1 MSLGKRS
8 KDDPIRG
15 FRQALSG
22 KLEDLEWHVVGRL
35 AGARLERALAK
46 ETAKDHPL
54 FGKRLTAIAR
64 SARSDDV
71 LFASDTGL
79 LAQVHLTF
87 SGKSNGPDWPS
98 TGFFESVEGF
108 LNDLRAERSYEAAFE
123 ASFSLGAEYPE
134 GTLLCPRCG
143 SDWGDGEAN
152 SECPLCDG
160 WALARPCPECD
171 GACGEIW
178 TRAVLDSLDEGV
190 PVWIGTC
197 AHRAG

>member
-1 MSLGKRS
+1 MSHRS
-8 KDDPIRG
+8 RSQHDLIRG
-15 FRQALSG
+15 FRRALSG
-22 KLEDLEWHVVGRL
+22 KLEDLEWHAVGPL
-35 AGARLERALAK
+35 AGMRLKRALVR
-46 ETAKDHPL
+46 ETANDHPL
-54 FGKRLTAIAR
+54 FGARLTALAR
-64 SARSDDV
+64 SASSDDV

-87 SGKSNGPDWPS
+87 SGQPNGKDWPS
-98 TGFFESVEGF
+98 TAFFESVDDF
-108 LNDLRAERSYEAAFE
+108 LNELRVERSYEAAFE
-123 ASFSLGAEYPE
+123 ASFSLGIEHPE
-134 GTLLCPRCG
+134 GTLLCPGCG
-143 SDWGDGEAN
+143 SDWGDGDAN

-178 TRAVLDSLDEGV
+178 KRAVLDSLDEGV